1 MSYIIFILLSILSL
15 VAILFWVV
23 RKISPLTALPAEP
36 ATVLPGQSSFFKK
49 IFDKARELRYIKRI
63 SFSTWSV
70 KIMQKIKVLILKTD
84 NFFTRRMQKMKEQSH
99 TFNIR
104 AKAWLVKKH
113 IEDVQEKAQ
122 IATLIKDKQNTKD
135 EAIKKE
141 ELIKVE
147 TDREQELIDRIS
159 HDLKNVSLYSELVE
173 LYLSKGNLED
183 AKAALKQI
191 LKLEPSN
198 QEARKKIESIID
210 EEE

>member
-1 MSYIIFILLSILSL
+1 M
-15 VAILFWVV
+15 AILVWIF

-36 ATVLPGQSSFFKK
+36 ATALPGQNSFFKK
-49 IFDKARELRYIKRI
+49 IFDKVRELRYIKRI
-63 SFSTWSV
+63 SFSTWAI
-70 KIMQKIKVLILKTD
+70 KIMQKIKVLILKID

-122 IATLIKDKQNTKD
+122 IATLIKDKQNIKE

-147 TDREQELIDRIS
+147 ADQEQELIDRIS
-159 HDLKNVSLYSELVE
+159 HDLKNVGLYSELAE

-183 AKAALKQI
+183 AKAALKQV
-191 LKLEPSN
+191 LKLEPGN
-198 QEARKKIESIID
+198 QEAQEKLDKIID
-210 EEE
+210 EQ